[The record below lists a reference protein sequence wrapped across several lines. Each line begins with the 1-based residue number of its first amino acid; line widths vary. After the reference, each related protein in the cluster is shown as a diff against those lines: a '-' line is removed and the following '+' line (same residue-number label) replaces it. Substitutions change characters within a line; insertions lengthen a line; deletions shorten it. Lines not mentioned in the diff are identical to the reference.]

1 MILINALCKTHQAK
15 VDRIF
20 MELKYTEPGSAEQ
33 HQSLKTLNN
42 RMVQWVRFLATKE
55 KES

>member
-20 MELKYTEPGSAEQ
+20 IELKYTEPGSAEQ